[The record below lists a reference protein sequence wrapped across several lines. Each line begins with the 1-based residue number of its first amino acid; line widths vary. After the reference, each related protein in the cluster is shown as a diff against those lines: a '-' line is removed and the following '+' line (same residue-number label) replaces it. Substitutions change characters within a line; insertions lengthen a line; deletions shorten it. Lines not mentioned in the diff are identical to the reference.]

1 MKKILAL
8 TFALVLCLSML
19 VACGVDVEKVEET
32 LKEEGYTVLSVS
44 EKDFEKYLD
53 DEEEVEKVASI
64 LVGMK
69 GELSLTDADFEMV
82 VIFEYKET
90 ADAKEAFKEAD
101 EEKEEGYAVE
111 RSGKFVIAGTTEA
124 VELVK

>member
-8 TFALVLCLSML
+8 TFVLVLCLSVF
-19 VACGVDVEKVEET
+19 VACGLDVEKAEET
-32 LKEEGYTVLSVS
+32 LKEEGYTVLSIS

-101 EEKEEGYAVE
+101 EEKEEGYAVF